1 MEAESSKTEL
11 NQQLPRVPIHLELGD
26 WVYERGEVS
35 RELSPAMYVVGIWDN
50 GVYLELDT
58 EQGDPFE
65 ADYRDIV
72 PIPLTDDIIAKNRL
86 NMHIIKEYG
95 QYKFIIHRSN
105 IPVRFV
111 HELQHLLR
119 MFNMG
124 KEIYL

>member
-65 ADYRDIV
+65 ADYKDIV

>member
-1 MEAESSKTEL
+1 MEAENSKTGL
-11 NQQLPRVPIHLELGD
+11 NQQLPRVPIYLELGD

-65 ADYRDIV
+65 ADYKDVV